1 MWTREIGEYRIESCF
16 SECAVGR
23 RCVQVDNWE
32 AGKGGGGGWLM
43 FRCYFLKIKARKGR
57 KLVCDNVVRRCVK

>member
-1 MWTREIGEYRIESCF
+1 MWTHEIGEYRIESCF

-32 AGKGGGGGWLM
+32 AGKGGGGG
-43 FRCYFLKIKARKGR
+43 
-57 KLVCDNVVRRCVK
+57 